1 MKFFSLTALVLVCMA
16 CTKEVDLEQPDYAS
30 KIVVDGYIENGQSA
44 HIYLTMSSPFLTHYD
59 SASIIATF
67 LNYAK
72 ITLSSSKGE
81 EEVLTV
87 FKGDASFPPFVYRS
101 ISIKGEV
108 GVRYDIKVETGGR
121 TATATTTIPEPPV
134 VLDVGFRAMSD
145 TTGIPAYTVLSSDR
159 QPIYLF
165 PRVRS
170 ALANEN
176 YHPSQYG
183 CVKVDTGEGLVLH
196 KLYRVREIRVYL
208 FDPNS
213 SYYNSSYPNSEYALS
228 DTISLI
234 PGAVDSISYRVIKS
248 LFEDVEALED
258 PFSFNGAMMETNI
271 EGGIGRWTGIGISR
285 PVTIVSRP
293 AEF

>member
-1 MKFFSLTALVLVCMA
+1 MKFFSLIALVLA
-16 CTKEVDLEQPDYAS
+16 FISCTNDIDLGQPDYES
-30 KIVVDGYIENGQSA
+30 KIVVDGYIENGQYA

-59 SASIIATF
+59 SASIAATF

-72 ITLSSSKGE
+72 ITLSSSKGQ
-81 EEVLTV
+81 EEVLTI

-108 GVRYDIKVETGGR
+108 GVRYDIKVETGGK
-121 TATATTTIPEPPV
+121 TATATTTIPQPPV
-134 VLDVGFRAMSD
+134 VSDAGYRVMSD
-145 TTGIPAYTVLSSDR
+145 STGIPAYTVLSSDR

-183 CVKVDTGEGLVLH
+183 CVKIDPGEGLVLH

-208 FDPNS
+208 FDSNN
-213 SYYNSSYPNSEYALS
+213 SYYNSSYPEYEYALN

-248 LFEDVEALED
+248 FFEDVEALED
-258 PFSFNGAMMETNI
+258 PFSFNGSSMETNI

-285 PVTIVSRP
+285 PITIVSRP